1 MGICSV
7 KKKAAEVVYVR
18 IRACLPL
25 TSQNSYR
32 VERATGNETE
42 KLPPFSDPRLTVARS
57 EQCCEQ
63 RVKECQ
69 VTSDIISD
77 GQHHQGSARLGS
89 AAS

>member
-1 MGICSV
+1 MCSQAMDAAFLWLLDIFSRQCGHLFSK

-18 IRACLPL
+18 VRACLPL

-42 KLPPFSDPRLTVARS
+42 KLPPFSDTRLTVARS

-63 RVKECQ
+63 
-69 VTSDIISD
+69 
-77 GQHHQGSARLGS
+77 
-89 AAS
+89 